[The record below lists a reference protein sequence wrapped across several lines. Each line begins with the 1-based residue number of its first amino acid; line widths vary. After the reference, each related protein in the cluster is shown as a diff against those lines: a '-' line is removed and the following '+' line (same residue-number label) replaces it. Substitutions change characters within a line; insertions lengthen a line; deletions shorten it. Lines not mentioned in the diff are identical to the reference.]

1 MLNICLDS
9 LENESSKALRRT
21 RVRGRVLSSSV
32 VSISFALIVVAL
44 RGGSFSPGFRVSEE
58 MDGGWTGSV
67 DCVVKRRDGIPEDIL
82 IHVMVSS
89 HHYQQHR
96 QRDCIHTSAIVTIIT
111 I

>member
-9 LENESSKALRRT
+9 LENESSKALRRS

-58 MDGGWTGSV
+58 LWMDWICGLCG
-67 DCVVKRRDGIPEDIL
+67 VKRRDGIPEDIL

-96 QRDCIHTSAIVTIIT
+96 QRDGIHTSAIVTIIT